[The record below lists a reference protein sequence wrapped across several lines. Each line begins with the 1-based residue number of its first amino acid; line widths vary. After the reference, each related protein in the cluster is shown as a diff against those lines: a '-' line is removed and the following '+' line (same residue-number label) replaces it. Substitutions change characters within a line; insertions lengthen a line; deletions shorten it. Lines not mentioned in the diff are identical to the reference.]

1 MRPFNGYKPQKQGG
15 TREILPAGGYIAKI
29 LNAEE
34 KNYTWGNVLL
44 ISFDIA
50 EGEHAGFFNAD
61 YQNNTNED
69 RRWRGTFRLHI
80 PKDDGSEKDGWTK
93 NTFNGAIWAIE
104 ESNPGYAW
112 NWDEKTLK
120 DKMVGVLFRNEE
132 WRSSNTGNTGWDT
145 KCCKLESIEDI
156 RNGKFKIPKD
166 KPLANKPVQSEPDF
180 APVEDNDTKLP
191 WETDGAL

>member
-15 TREILPAGGYIAKI
+15 AREILPAGGYVAKI

-34 KNYTWGNVLL
+34 KRYTWGDVLL

-50 EGEHAGFFNAD
+50 EGEHTGFFNAD

-69 RRWRGTFRLHI
+69 RKWRGTYRLPI

-93 NTFNGAIWAIE
+93 NAFNGAIWAVE

-120 DKMVGVLFRNEE
+120 DKVVGVLFRNKE
-132 WRSSNTGNTGWDT
+132 WEMNGNTGWT
-145 KCCKLESIEDI
+145 TECCKLESAQDI
-156 RNGKFKIPKD
+156 RSGKFKTPKD
-166 KPLANKPVQSEPDF
+166 KPLANKSAQPASDF
-180 APVEDNDTKLP
+180 VPAADNDTKLP